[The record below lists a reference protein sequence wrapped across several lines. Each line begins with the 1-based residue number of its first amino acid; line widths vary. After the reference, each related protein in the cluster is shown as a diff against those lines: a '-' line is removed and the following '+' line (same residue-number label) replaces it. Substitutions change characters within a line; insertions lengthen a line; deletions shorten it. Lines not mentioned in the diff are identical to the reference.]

1 VPESGLGPFVHRL
14 KLFHLLP
21 HVLSGR
27 FLYRTLSA
35 KEDATLSDPRI
46 LKAVEGAHV
55 FLDTAVRFLPGDEN
69 SATDQ
74 KEFAKTLF
82 RLQAAGAKT
91 ITGAHHAPK
100 NFETREH
107 MTLENALRGSGDIGA
122 MLATCWVVRQT
133 DALKNRI
140 HIKNVKPRDFE
151 PCQPFEIEGR
161 PHIDQTGQFA
171 MAAEPGMALKPS
183 VERLNKTQVKQAE
196 ARLMRQSGSTH
207 AAIAKHLEVT
217 TRTVERWDAV
227 GVLGPDPTFNPT
239 LGPGP
244 TKNA

>member
-1 VPESGLGPFVHRL
+1 MLNMARVLLEGGCLFNYEPFEVTQQAERVIYLVPESGLGPFVHRL

-21 HVLSGR
+21 HVQSDR
-27 FLYRTLSA
+27 FLYWTLSA
-35 KEDATLSDPRI
+35 KEDATFSDPRI

-133 DALKNRI
+133 DAIKNRI
-140 HIKNVKPRDFE
+140 HI
-151 PCQPFEIEGR
+151 
-161 PHIDQTGQFA
+161 
-171 MAAEPGMALKPS
+171 
-183 VERLNKTQVKQAE
+183 
-196 ARLMRQSGSTH
+196 
-207 AAIAKHLEVT
+207 
-217 TRTVERWDAV
+217 RT
-227 GVLGPDPTFNPT
+227 
-239 LGPGP
+239 
-244 TKNA
+244 